1 MRARLIISGSKAMNK
16 NLFLPAN
23 ILLPKREPEK
33 WSVIACDQYT
43 SEPDYWKRVEEFVG
57 DEPSALKIVF
67 PEVYLSGDNS
77 KRTAEIN
84 ANMQEYLDGDVFNT
98 YENTFVYVERRL
110 ANGKLRRGIVGL
122 IDLENYSYESGSHAL
137 IRATEETVAERIPPR
152 VEIRRGAPME
162 IPHIMLLI
170 DDPERS
176 VIEPLGKA
184 LESEETLY
192 DFDLMQNAGHI
203 KGRRA
208 SGKNAEEIQKR
219 LNSLIE
225 KDDDKLLFAVGD
237 GNHSLAAAKECY
249 RLNKTESTRYALAEV
264 VNIYDDSLEFEPI
277 YRLLFGVDPEE
288 VINGF
293 LSSLGG
299 EYRGEDAQKFTCVYG
314 EKEREISV
322 KPTAKL
328 AVGTLQTYLDGY
340 LKQNRQASIDYIHG
354 ETSVRELSKAEN
366 TLGFIFDGMRKDE
379 LFEAVRQNGS
389 LPRKTFSMGCA
400 DDKRFYLESRKF

>member
-84 ANMQEYLDGDVFNT
+84 ANMREYLDGDVFNT

-208 SGKNAEEIQKR
+208 SGKTAEEIQKR

-237 GNHSLAAAKECY
+237 GNHSLAAAKDCY

-293 LSSLGG
+293 LSSVGG

-322 KPTAKL
+322 KPAAKL

-400 DDKRFYLESRKF
+400 DDKRFYLEGRKF

>member
-322 KPTAKL
+322 KPAAKL

>member
-23 ILLPKREPEK
+23 ILLPKRDPEK

-84 ANMQEYLDGDVFNT
+84 ANMREYLDGDVFNT

-122 IDLENYSYESGSHAL
+122 IDLENYSYESGSDAL

-184 LESEETLY
+184 LESEEPLY

-208 SGKNAEEIQKR
+208 SGKTAEEIQKR

-293 LSSLGG
+293 LSALGG

-354 ETSVRELSKAEN
+354 ESSVRELSKAEN

-400 DDKRFYLESRKF
+400 DDKRFYLEGRKF

>member
-1 MRARLIISGSKAMNK
+1 MNE

-23 ILLPKREPEK
+23 ILLPKSKPEK

-67 PEVYLSGDNS
+67 PEVYLSDDNS

-84 ANMQEYLDGDVFNT
+84 ANMREYLDGDVFNT
-98 YENTFVYVERRL
+98 YENTFVYVERTL

-170 DDPERS
+170 DDPART
-176 VIEPLGKA
+176 VIEPLGKT
-184 LESEETLY
+184 LESEEPLY

-208 SGKNAEEIQKR
+208 SGKTAEEIQKR
-219 LNSLIE
+219 LAALIE
-225 KDDDKLLFAVGD
+225 NSKDKLLFAVGD

-249 RLNKTESTRYALAEV
+249 RLNKTESTRYALAEI
-264 VNIYDDSLEFEPI
+264 VNIYDESLDFEPI

-293 LSSLGG
+293 LSASGG

-340 LKQNRQASIDYIHG
+340 LKQSKQASIDYIHG
-354 ETSVRELSKAEN
+354 ENSVRELAKAEN

-400 DDKRFYLESRKF
+400 DDKRFYLEGRKF